1 MYKKERE
8 GTGKSKGTQIDQ
20 MNDFH
25 QEKKKKE
32 EEQLAKLKGKTI
44 HVPTDGN
51 EKRKKRLN
59 LNKIRIAILV

>member
-1 MYKKERE
+1 MYKKERK
-8 GTGKSKGTQIDQ
+8 GTEKSKGTQIDL

-32 EEQLAKLKGKTI
+32 EKLAKLKGKTI
-44 HVPTDGN
+44 PTDGN

>member
-1 MYKKERE
+1 MYKKERK
-8 GTGKSKGTQIDQ
+8 GTEKSKGTQIDQ

-32 EEQLAKLKGKTI
+32 EQLAKLKGKTI
-44 HVPTDGN
+44 HVPADGN
-51 EKRKKRLN
+51 EKREKRLN